1 MTTALEELPVEPGE
15 EQQQP
20 EPPVPGVFGV
30 GLHQAAVRRFEL
42 AGICR
47 LVDDPGAADVVVA
60 STRVPRRRSVAA
72 LVDEIRQQ
80 APGLPLLVLVHPGG
94 EPLAVEFLRAGARA
108 VVAEGNEVQILEW
121 LAERPSDEPLVETFE
136 RRFDQ
141 RLDHQS
147 AGVVIGL
154 TPFESR
160 LRELTQAG
168 ITRIGLIRIPEW
180 KRATARLSS
189 EALTLLER
197 RLEVQLEDLCRAVG
211 AELHH
216 MGAGEYGII
225 GRDLSARGADELGQK
240 LAAVTSSFSP
250 DRTTSLGLAMG
261 HVGPEVT
268 SESSTLM
275 ELARRALELATSP
288 DGPDVVNADD
298 LSRALA
304 SSTELDTAFQALL
317 LVERHDPAGEGHGGR
332 VAEMVS
338 RLAEHLGIEGRELV
352 RMRLAAELHDVGKVS
367 LSEDH
372 AYAAPSGDPEA
383 EAAYRSHP
391 VLGAEA
397 LRAAGWDVAS
407 AIRHH
412 HERWDGTGFPDGLA
426 GEDIPLGARLIA
438 VADALDRTSVEE
450 VEAQAGTAFDPEI
463 ARLAVQVLR

>member
-1 MTTALEELPVEPGE
+1 MTTAVDELPVEE
-15 EQQQP
+15 EQQP
-20 EPPVPGVFGV
+20 EASVPGVFGV

-197 RLEVQLEDLCRAVG
+197 RLQVQLEDLCRA
-211 AELHH
+211 AEADRHQ
-216 MGAGEYGII
+216 I
-225 GRDLSARGADELGQK
+225 G
-240 LAAVTSSFSP
+240 
-250 DRTTSLGLAMG
+250 
-261 HVGPEVT
+261 
-268 SESSTLM
+268 
-275 ELARRALELATSP
+275 P
-288 DGPDVVNADD
+288 DGYGM
-298 LSRALA
+298 S
-304 SSTELDTAFQALL
+304 Q
-317 LVERHDPAGEGHGGR
+317 
-332 VAEMVS
+332 
-338 RLAEHLGIEGRELV
+338 
-352 RMRLAAELHDVGKVS
+352 
-367 LSEDH
+367 
-372 AYAAPSGDPEA
+372 
-383 EAAYRSHP
+383 
-391 VLGAEA
+391 
-397 LRAAGWDVAS
+397 
-407 AIRHH
+407 
-412 HERWDGTGFPDGLA
+412 
-426 GEDIPLGARLIA
+426 
-438 VADALDRTSVEE
+438 
-450 VEAQAGTAFDPEI
+450 
-463 ARLAVQVLR
+463 

>member
-1 MTTALEELPVEPGE
+1 MTTAVDELPVEE
-15 EQQQP
+15 EQQP
-20 EPPVPGVFGV
+20 EASLPGVFGV

-42 AGICR
+42 AGTSR
-47 LVDDPGAADVVVA
+47 LVDDPSAADVVVA
-60 STRVPRRRSVAA
+60 STRVPRRRSVTA
-72 LVDEIRQQ
+72 LVEEIRQQ
-80 APGLPLLVLVHPGG
+80 APDLPLLVLVHPGG

-121 LAERPSDEPLVETFE
+121 LSERPSDEPLVETFE

-141 RLDHQS
+141 RLDLQS
-147 AGVVIGL
+147 SGVVIGL

-160 LRELTQAG
+160 LRELTQTG
-168 ITRIGLIRIPEW
+168 ISRIGLIRIPEW

-197 RLEVQLEDLCRAVG
+197 RLQVQLEDLCRAAE
-211 AELHH
+211 AELHQI
-216 MGAGEYGII
+216 GPGEYGLI
-225 GRDLSARGADELGQK
+225 GRDLSARGADELGEK
-240 LAAVTSSFSP
+240 LAAVTASFSP
-250 DRTTSLGLAMG
+250 DRTSSLGLAMG

-268 SESSTLM
+268 SDSSTLM
-275 ELARRALELATSP
+275 ELARRALELAASP

-304 SSTELDTAFQALL
+304 SSTELDTALQALG
-317 LVERHDPAGEGHGGR
+317 LVERHDPAGEGHGAR

-372 AYAAPSGDPEA
+372 AYAPSEDDPDA
-383 EAAYRSHP
+383 VTAYRRHP

-438 VADALDRTSVEE
+438 VADAIDRMSIEDVEE
-450 VEAQAGTAFDPEI
+450 QAGTAFDPEI

>member
-60 STRVPRRRSVAA
+60 STRLPRRRSVAA

-80 APGLPLLVLVHPGG
+80 APSAPLLVLVHPGG

-108 VVAEGNEVQILEW
+108 VVAEGNEAQILEW

-141 RLDHQS
+141 RLDRQS

-160 LRELTQAG
+160 VRELTQTG
-168 ITRIGLIRIPEW
+168 ISRIGLIRIPEW
-180 KRATARLSS
+180 KRATAKLSAD
-189 EALTLLER
+189 ALSLLER
-197 RLEVQLEDLCRAVG
+197 RLRVQLEDLCRAAG
-211 AELHH
+211 AELHQI
-216 MGAGEYGII
+216 GPGEYGII
-225 GRDLSARGADELGQK
+225 GRDLSAREADELGK
-240 LAAVTSSFSP
+240 RLAAVAASFSP
-250 DRTTSLGLAMG
+250 DRTSSLGLAMG

-268 SESSTLM
+268 TESTTLM
-275 ELARRALELATSP
+275 ELARRALDLAASP

-317 LVERHDPAGEGHGGR
+317 LVERHDPAGEGHGAR

-367 LSEDH
+367 LPEAH
-372 AYAAPSGDPEA
+372 AYGPAEDDPEA
-383 EAAYRSHP
+383 VEAYRSHP

-412 HERWDGTGFPDGLA
+412 HERWDGTGFPDGLS
-426 GEDIPLGARLIA
+426 GEEIPLAARLIA
-438 VADALDRTSVEE
+438 VADAIDRTSLEE

-463 ARLAVQVLR
+463 ARLAIQVLR

>member
-20 EPPVPGVFGV
+20 EPPLPGVFGV